1 VCLFTSFV
9 YILRKAACAKS
20 VPLLVQVRYST
31 RDWIFGSRKLER
43 NLQEEN
49 LSKRVKHVRE
59 TGRSTLEREREREG
73 ECRVRPLKDTSLRNN
88 EEDAERGTHMGMSS
102 GTREFNDESHERW
115 NVRDTCTSSARHFYM
130 DESVRRKAD
139 ASLREI
145 ANARLSLWRISA
157 RKTGSRVILLDR

>member
-59 TGRSTLEREREREG
+59 TGRSTLERERERGRMPRSPVERYKLAKQRG
-73 ECRVRPLKDTSLRNN
+73 RRRARNAHGDVIGN
-88 EEDAERGTHMGMSS
+88 
-102 GTREFNDESHERW
+102 
-115 NVRDTCTSSARHFYM
+115 ARIQ
-130 DESVRRKAD
+130 RRKPRAVE
-139 ASLREI
+139 RERHLHEQRAPFLHGRKRPTEGGRFVARDRKRETLALANLGEENGISSHI
-145 ANARLSLWRISA
+145 A
-157 RKTGSRVILLDR
+157 